1 MILVKGISLRILL
14 VLFYV
19 FSVLFH
25 KRVNEFIDIF
35 YKKFSFYNTNRFFIY
50 SLILPFIAFVLFLVL
65 YNIRSF
71 KRSLSYLAIVLIP
84 VAVYY
89 PLLFVSNVE
98 FIHYIQYAFISFLLL
113 RISGNI
119 WYSFS
124 TSIVLGIIDETYQYF
139 VLYAGMPS
147 VYLDYND
154 MLLNIH
160 GSVTGIIIFLILFSS
175 ESYQKGNIVKGSE
188 IT

>member
-1 MILVKGISLRILL
+1 MALVKDISLRILL
-14 VLFYV
+14 ATFYV

-25 KRVNEFIDIF
+25 RRVNEFIDIF
-35 YKKFSFYNTNRFFIY
+35 YRKFSFETTNRFFIY
-50 SLILPFIAFVLFLVL
+50 SLILPFIAVVLFFFL
-65 YNIRSF
+65 YNVKSF
-71 KRSLSYLAIVLIP
+71 RKSLSYLAIVLIP

-89 PLLFVSNVE
+89 PLFFVSNVE
-98 FIHYIQYAFISFLLL
+98 FVHYVQYAFISFLLL
-113 RISGNI
+113 KISGNI

-124 TSIVLGIIDETYQYF
+124 TSIILGVIDEAYQYF
-139 VLYAGMPS
+139 VLYAGRPS

-160 GSVTGIIIFLILFSS
+160 GVITGIIIFLILSPPQT
-175 ESYQKGNIVKGSE
+175 YRKGDIVKGSE